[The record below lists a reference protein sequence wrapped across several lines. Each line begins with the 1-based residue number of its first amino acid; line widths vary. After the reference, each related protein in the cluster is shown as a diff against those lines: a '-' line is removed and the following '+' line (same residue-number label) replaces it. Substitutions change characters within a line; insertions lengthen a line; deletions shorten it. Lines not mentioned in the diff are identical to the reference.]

1 MTFFSPVYLNT
12 LASNSSQ
19 TITGG
24 QGFTKISIKN
34 NASSGF
40 VTITGSLGSGNGVTL
55 AAGQEWTWV
64 SQPSAYSLDG
74 IVITTDGSATAQVSA
89 S

>member
-24 QGFTKISIKN
+24 QGFTKKY
-34 NASSGF
+34 
-40 VTITGSLGSGNGVTL
+40 L
-55 AAGQEWTWV
+55 
-64 SQPSAYSLDG
+64 
-74 IVITTDGSATAQVSA
+74 
-89 S
+89 